1 MDSTIVFQAG
11 EHGVSSMRI
20 PGMVRANPG
29 TLLAFCEARD
39 GGDRTPTDL
48 VLKRSEDG
56 GRTWGPLQ
64 LVVKARALD
73 AIMNPCP
80 VVDSSTGIIH
90 CFSNIFP
97 GGGSDIHREPGKVRT
112 IISRSEDDGLTWSPP
127 EDITEDIMDVSRD
140 YGKVTGPG
148 TGIQTDSGRLVIPFG
163 LGPEDDCHA
172 MIVYSD
178 DHGKSWQ
185 AGGRTRSTSTETQ
198 VVELSD
204 GSLRLDMR
212 NQNPEQKP
220 VHCRHYSISR
230 DGGKTWTE
238 PTRDPGL
245 VDVRCQGSILR
256 YPFRPPGHDRY
267 PILFANPASS
277 YGNRVNMTVRL
288 SYDDAHS
295 WPIARTVHPGPSAYC
310 CLATLPDGKIALLYE
325 GGEEHRYDTISC
337 AVFDLDWLME
347 A

>member
-1 MDSTIVFQAG
+1 MEQTIVFRAG

-20 PGMVRANPG
+20 PGLVTSIEG

-64 LVVKARALD
+64 LVAKARGLD

-80 VVDSSTGIIH
+80 VVDASTGAIH
-90 CFSNIFP
+90 CFSNTFP
-97 GGGSDIHREPGKVRT
+97 GGDWDCHREPGRVRT
-112 IISRSEDDGLTWSPP
+112 IVSRSDDDGLSWSSP
-127 EDITEDIMDVSRD
+127 EDITEAILDVSSD

-148 TGIQTDSGRLVIPFG
+148 AGIQTGRGRLVIPFG
-163 LGPEDDCHA
+163 LGPEERCQG

-178 DHGKSWQ
+178 DHGSSWH
-185 AGGRTRSTSTETQ
+185 AGGRTRSTSSETQ

-212 NQNPEQKP
+212 NQGPEEKP
-220 VHCRHYSISR
+220 MHCRCRSISR
-230 DGGKTWTE
+230 DGGQTWTE
-238 PTRDPGL
+238 PAPDPGL

-256 YPFRPPGHDRY
+256 YPFEVPGHDTN

-277 YGNRVNMTVRL
+277 YGSRVNMTVRL
-288 SYDDAHS
+288 SHDDGRT
-295 WPIARTVHPGPSAYC
+295 WPISRTIHEGPSAYC
-310 CLATLPDGKIALLYE
+310 CLAALPDGRISLLYE
-325 GGEEHRYDTISC
+325 GGEERPYEGLRC
-337 AVFDLDWLME
+337 AVFDLEWLTGS
-347 A
+347 